1 MMNDARE
8 SFFWISKRVLN
19 RVFTSKNLEIKHAME
34 PKVPTSVPDTSL
46 EINLANDISREL
58 TAELARW
65 VPM

>member
-1 MMNDARE
+1 MNDARE

-19 RVFTSKNLEIKHAME
+19 HVFTFKNLEIKRAME
-34 PKVPTSVPDTSL
+34 PKVPTLVPDTSL